1 VFADVALARR
11 IERAEAGMSASM
23 VAGICR
29 RSEADALIEPIGQG
43 YAIYGGAGSP
53 FNKIIGAGLD
63 GGAIDEAALD
73 RAERFFDAHGAAM
86 RAEVSVLA
94 NPDVFAAFSLRGY
107 RFETVEHVLG
117 LHLTPETAVSG
128 APQAR
133 AVVSLAE
140 GETALRD
147 WVDALV
153 EGFAVPDVT
162 ESGVT
167 GEAFPADVLRDI
179 FANYDGVAGF
189 HRYLAHADG
198 QVAGGGGLFIGG
210 GVGILCGA
218 ATLARFRRQGVQ
230 AALLGRRLADAAAA
244 GCDLAVVTTAPGSK
258 SQQNAQ
264 RQGFALLYARAV
276 LVRAA

>member
-1 VFADVALARR
+1 MFADVAVARR

-23 VAGICR
+23 VGAVSR
-29 RSEADALIEPIGQG
+29 RSGTEAFVEPIGEG
-43 YAIYGGAGSP
+43 YAIYAGPGSP
-53 FNKIIGAGLD
+53 FNKIIGAGLE
-63 GGAIDEAALD
+63 GRPIDESALD
-73 RAERFFDAHGAAM
+73 RAERIFDAHGAAA
-86 RAEVSVLA
+86 RAEICVLA
-94 NPDVFAAFSLRGY
+94 SPDVFAVFNRRGY

-117 LHLTPETAVSG
+117 LRLPPASDVV
-128 APQAR
+128 ALQQDRLA
-133 AVVSLAE
+133 VSLAD
-140 GETALRD
+140 GESASRQ
-147 WVDALV
+147 WIDALV

-162 ESGVT
+162 ETGVT
-167 GEAFPADVLRDI
+167 GESFPADVLREI
-179 FANYDGVAGF
+179 FSNYDGVTDF
-189 HRYLAHADG
+189 RRYLARVDG
-198 QVAGGGGLFIGG
+198 QVAGGGGLFTGN

-230 AALLGRRLADAAAA
+230 AALLRRRLEDAAAA